1 MKNIEIF
8 WAVLWIWIQ
17 IQIGIHRSSP
27 FLLDPDPFFGSG
39 SGSRWHMI
47 FSLNSWQNSECFTFL
62 KFENP
67 SSHSKVIIFL
77 HWIQLFCPKFSIFG
91 LLALFSDVTLISGD
105 GIGWFFFTFL
115 TKSTKLWC
123 PITFEPLDRFS
134 NFKKVKHLKFQA
146 LSIGF
151 GSGSAKTSWIRIRFL
166 KSGSKT
172 LILSHFI
179 QFFNDVVSLA
189 L

>member
-67 SSHSKVIIFL
+67 SSHSKVIIFFTL
-77 HWIQLFCPKFSIFG
+77 DPTFLSKILNFWPTCPIFG
-91 LLALFSDVTLISGD
+91 CYPYFWRWNQMI
-105 GIGWFFFTFL
+105 FFTFL

-166 KSGSKT
+166 KSGSTT